1 MKSIRKSSAFLILAV
16 AGVLLAQAPGITRT
30 VVTRK
35 DVSVPGREAVVA
47 RVEITPG
54 GSAGRHTHPGDEI
67 SYILEG
73 EGEILMEGQPAL
85 KVKAGDGFVVPAGVK
100 HDARN
105 TGTQTL
111 KLVGVYVVDKGKP
124 LATPAP

>member
-1 MKSIRKSSAFLILAV
+1 MKSLHTGSALLILAA

-35 DVSVPGREAVVA
+35 DVSVPGREAIIA
-47 RVEITPG
+47 RVEIVPG

-73 EGEILMEGQPAL
+73 EGEILMEGQPAM
-85 KVKAGDGFVVPAGVK
+85 KVKPGDGFIIPAGVK
-100 HDARN
+100 HDAHN
-105 TGTQTL
+105 TGSQPL
-111 KLVGVYVVDKGKP
+111 KLVGVYYVEKGKP